1 MVRKSSDTVFDKLHK
16 VVKQRHEEGHF
27 GKRPKKIEKKVPK
40 HILKKQLK
48 KEKTWWE
55 KYKKE
60 AAIKELKG
68 ISKELH
74 KPEAAKKQPARGE
87 VFNTLKIRDIAVG
100 RTEKKTAFLDFFT
113 RAKSKEVKKKV
124 ESKII
129 YDFFRKSKKKEP
141 PKILSL
147 IKTRPTEEPKFK
159 IPIAPGELTKKILV
173 DTIMSRNPIS
183 VDISAPIEEVLN
195 LILKYNIRGVPV
207 TQNGKVVGIIEEDDI
222 INYFE
227 KRIPMSEGAIRL
239 RHKEIDELSERPISD
254 LHPKRLVILSP
265 NDSLEKAI
273 KALYETDIGRICVME
288 EDKLVGLVTR
298 DDVVKALMKSTIS
311 MHIIT
316 SEVMHTDIDRLLEL
330 IEEKGRVTIDEASEK
345 LKVDRQMI
353 EEWAAILEE
362 HSLITVEYPI
372 IGTVELVKKEE

>member
-1 MVRKSSDTVFDKLHK
+1 M
-16 VVKQRHEEGHF
+16 
-27 GKRPKKIEKKVPK
+27 GKK
-40 HILKKQLK
+40 
-48 KEKTWWE
+48 W
-55 KYKKE
+55 
-60 AAIKELKG
+60 
-68 ISKELH
+68 H
-74 KPEAAKKQPARGE
+74 KPEAAKKRPVHE
-87 VFNTLKIRDIAVG
+87 DVFDTLKIRDIAAG

-113 RAKSKEVKKKV
+113 RAKSKEIKKKV
-124 ESKII
+124 ENKII

-147 IKTRPTEEPKFK
+147 IKTRPAEEPKFK
-159 IPIAPGELTKKILV
+159 IPIAPEELTKKIII

-183 VDISAPIEEVLN
+183 VDISAPIEEVLS

-362 HSLITVEYPI
+362 HALITVEYPV